1 VSVVFCN
8 LWPGLVRAHHR
19 QDRLVEARAY
29 LDESLRPAMWVYKLT
44 NVNTG
49 KAYIGQT
56 RKKLLRQRLSGH
68 KNAHKY
74 RDRGCRLLNNA
85 IRKHGWDAFKV
96 EVLGRPSTLEGMDA
110 MEEAMIKE
118 HGTQSPGG
126 YNILD
131 GPAKTPGANPV
142 VKAKRAETMKAAEP
156 RRKISV
162 GVAQAWQNCTEEERA
177 VWVEN
182 VRLAQTTP
190 DALANRSL
198 KQSAARARKSEA
210 ELADWNRRS
219 AEGMQARAAVYR
231 EQKLATM
238 APEEG
243 RKWLARLE
251 ATRKCRAANPKSKR
265 TSSKFRPFCASE
277 EDHMSYL
284 ATSDDED
291 YGSR

>member
-1 VSVVFCN
+1 MSLGRASVEFAV
-8 LWPGLVRAHHR
+8 LVRSSGCALEPR
-19 QDRLVEARAY
+19 GN
-29 LDESLRPAMWVYKLT
+29 LDEALRPAMWVYKLT
-44 NVNTG
+44 NVKTG

-68 KNAHKY
+68 KNAHKH

-85 IRKHGWDAFKV
+85 IRKYGWDAFKV
-96 EVLGRPSTLEGMDA
+96 EVLGRPSTLEEMDA

-131 GPAKTPGANPV
+131 GPSKTPGANPM

-156 RRKISV
+156 RRRIAM
-162 GVAQAWQNCTEEERA
+162 GVAKARQNRTAEKRA
-177 VWVEN
+177 EWVEN

-190 DALANRSL
+190 EALANRSA

-219 AEGMQARAAVYR
+219 AESMQARAAVYR

-238 APEEG
+238 TPEEG

-251 ATRKCRAANPKSKR
+251 ATRKWRAANPKSKR
-265 TSSKFRPFCASE
+265 TSSRSRPLPQQEVGVSN
-277 EDHMSYL
+277 
-284 ATSDDED
+284 
-291 YGSR
+291 

>member
-1 VSVVFCN
+1 
-8 LWPGLVRAHHR
+8 
-19 QDRLVEARAY
+19 
-29 LDESLRPAMWVYKLT
+29 MWVYKLT
-44 NVNTG
+44 NINTG

-68 KNAHKY
+68 KNAHKFK
-74 RDRGCRLLNNA
+74 DRGCRLLNNA
-85 IRKHGWDAFKV
+85 IRKHGWGAFRA
-96 EVLGRPSTLEGMDA
+96 EVLDRPSTLEEMDA
-110 MEEAMIKE
+110 IEEVMIKE

-131 GPAKTPGANPV
+131 GPAHTPGANPM

-162 GVAQAWQNCTEEERA
+162 GVRRARQNCTEEERA

-190 DALANRSL
+190 DALANRSA
-198 KQSAARARKSEA
+198 KQSAARARKSKA

-238 APEEG
+238 TPEEG
-243 RKWLARLE
+243 RKWLSKLE
-251 ATRKCRAANPKSKR
+251 AKRKWRVANPKSKR
-265 TSSKFRPFCASE
+265 TSSRSRPSCASTGVGE
-277 EDHMSYL
+277 RVWLLPS
-284 ATSDDED
+284 SDDEN
-291 YGSR
+291 